1 MPNQT
6 MPDLSR
12 REGVSAR
19 LIRLADGNDWGFSR
33 PTVRLIP
40 KVITELDRLGRP
52 VERITVEIAFGYP
65 LDVQRLID
73 GVRSACEC
81 GSVSQQYEAFFSMAT
96 AILLRVHEISRAT
109 ACELLAVSEHDL
121 PRLVQEI
128 MAVVSETDRTSE
140 TNNTGGTVN

>member
-1 MPNQT
+1 MPEQT
-6 MPDLSR
+6 TPDSSR
-12 REGVSAR
+12 REGIPAR

-40 KVITELDRLGRP
+40 KVITDLDRLGRP
-52 VERITVEIAFGYP
+52 VERITVEIGFGYP
-65 LDVQRLID
+65 LDVQQLID

-96 AILLRVHEISRAT
+96 AVLLRVHEISRAT

-121 PRLVQEI
+121 PQLVQEV
-128 MAVVSETDRTSE
+128 MAVVSEMDSTSE